1 MTEETQHTAN
11 QGDNTQNTITPE
23 QYQTLQAE
31 VERLRKHS
39 ETLLAEKKAES
50 EQRKAEQ
57 TEKDRLAEEAER
69 EIARKKGDFETLE
82 KQYQAKIQ
90 ELQNQIA
97 ERDAQRDTD
106 LVKSQAQKLASSL
119 SDNPANQEILQMI
132 LEKRLSAKN
141 GQISVLDDGGAVSIA
156 NIDDLKREIETCGK
170 YDSLVVGTRASGTGS
185 NGKPAIKQASE
196 YSEQERIELAT
207 TNPTLFNQLFME

>member
-1 MTEETQHTAN
+1 MTEETKNTAD
-11 QGDNTQNTITPE
+11 QGDNTKNTITPE
-23 QYQTLQAE
+23 QYQALQAE

-57 TEKDRLAEEAER
+57 AEKDRLAEEVER

-90 ELQNQIA
+90 DLQNQIA
-97 ERDAQRDTD
+97 ERDAQRDND

-141 GQISVLDDGGAVSIA
+141 GQISVLDYGGAVSIA
-156 NIDDLKREIETCGK
+156 SIDDLKREIETCGK
-170 YDSLVVGTRASGTGS
+170 YDSLVVGTRTSGTGS
-185 NGKPAIKQASE
+185 NGKPATKQVSQ

>member
-1 MTEETQHTAN
+1 MTEETKNTAD
-11 QGDNTQNTITPE
+11 QGDNTKNTITPE
-23 QYQTLQAE
+23 QDQALQAE

-57 TEKDRLAEEAER
+57 AEKDRLAEEVER

-90 ELQNQIA
+90 DLQNQIA
-97 ERDAQRDTD
+97 ERDAQRDND

-141 GQISVLDDGGAVSIA
+141 GQISVLDYGGAVSIA
-156 NIDDLKREIETCGK
+156 SIDDLKREIETCGK
-170 YDSLVVGTRASGTGS
+170 YDSLVVGTRTSGTGS
-185 NGKPAIKQASE
+185 NGKPATKQVSQ

>member
-1 MTEETQHTAN
+1 MTDETQNTAN

-23 QYQTLQAE
+23 QYQALQAE

-57 TEKDRLAEEAER
+57 AEKDRLAEET
-69 EIARKKGDFETLE
+69 ARKKGDFETLE

-90 ELQNQIA
+90 DLQNQIA
-97 ERDAQRDTD
+97 ERDKQRDSD
-106 LVKSQAQKLASSL
+106 LVKSHAQKLASVL
-119 SDNPANQEILQMI
+119 SDNPANQELLQMV
-132 LEKRLSAKN
+132 LEKRLSAKD
-141 GQISVLDDGGAVSIA
+141 GQISVLDVSGAVSIA
-156 NIDDLKREIETCGK
+156 SIDDLKREIETCGK

-196 YSEQERIELAT
+196 YSESERIELAN

>member
-1 MTEETQHTAN
+1 MTEETKNTAN
-11 QGDNTQNTITPE
+11 QGDNTQNAITPE
-23 QYQTLQAE
+23 QYQALQAE

-39 ETLLAEKKAES
+39 ETLLSEKKAES

-57 TEKDRLAEEAER
+57 AEKDRLAEEAER

-97 ERDAQRDTD
+97 ERDAQRDND
-106 LVKSQAQKLASSL
+106 LVKSRAQKLASSL

-141 GQISVLDDGGAVSIA
+141 GQISVLDVSGAASIA
-156 NIDDLKREIETCGK
+156 SIDDLKREIETCGK

-207 TNPTLFNQLFME
+207 TNQTLFNQLFME

>member
-1 MTEETQHTAN
+1 MTDETQNTAN

-23 QYQTLQAE
+23 QYQALQAE

-39 ETLLAEKKAES
+39 ETLLSEKKAES

-57 TEKDRLAEEAER
+57 AEKDRLAEEAER

-97 ERDAQRDTD
+97 ERDAQRDND
-106 LVKSQAQKLASSL
+106 LVKSRAQKLASSL

-141 GQISVLDDGGAVSIA
+141 GQISVLDVSGAASIA
-156 NIDDLKREIETCGK
+156 SIDDLKREIETCGK

-207 TNPTLFNQLFME
+207 TNQTLFNQLFME

>member
-1 MTEETQHTAN
+1 MTDETQNTAN

-23 QYQTLQAE
+23 QYQALQAE

-57 TEKDRLAEEAER
+57 AEKDRLAEET
-69 EIARKKGDFETLE
+69 ARKKGDFETLE

-90 ELQNQIA
+90 DLQNQIA
-97 ERDAQRDTD
+97 ERDKQRDSD
-106 LVKSQAQKLASSL
+106 LVKSHAQKLASVL
-119 SDNPANQEILQMI
+119 SDNPANQELLQMV
-132 LEKRLSAKN
+132 LEKRLSAKD

-156 NIDDLKREIETCGK
+156 SIDDLKREIETCGK

-196 YSEQERIELAT
+196 YSERERIELAN

>member
-1 MTEETQHTAN
+1 MTNN
-11 QGDNTQNTITPE
+11 QDQKDQTNQSTTDNDE
-23 QYQTLQAE
+23 MASLKAE
-31 VERLRKHS
+31 IERLRKHN
-39 ETLLAEKKAES
+39 ETLLGEKKAES
-50 EQRKAEQ
+50 EKRKAEQ
-57 TEKDRLAEEAER
+57 AEKDRLAEET
-69 EIARKKGDFETLE
+69 ARKKGDFETLE

-97 ERDAQRDTD
+97 ERDVQRDTD

-119 SDNPANQEILQMI
+119 SDNPANQELLQMV

-141 GQISVLDDGGAVSIA
+141 GQISVLDVSGAASIA
-156 NIDDLKREIETCGK
+156 SIDDLKREIETCGK

>member
-1 MTEETQHTAN
+1 MTDE
-11 QGDNTQNTITPE
+11 TQNTITPE
-23 QYQTLQAE
+23 QYQALQAE

-39 ETLLAEKKAES
+39 ETLLSEKKAES

-57 TEKDRLAEEAER
+57 AEKDRLAEEAER

-97 ERDAQRDTD
+97 ERDAQRDND
-106 LVKSQAQKLASSL
+106 LVKSRAQKLASSL

-141 GQISVLDDGGAVSIA
+141 GQISVLDVSGAASIA
-156 NIDDLKREIETCGK
+156 SIDDLKREIETCGK

-207 TNPTLFNQLFME
+207 TNQTLFNQLFME